1 MRPSLHFITMA
12 FRDNA
17 AAIPGLV
24 QRGVDV
30 YGGDTHEVR
39 FIYYFP
45 HVAEWGD
52 DHVLGLEGWTEIE
65 NALATGVA
73 AQRVALSGPQAGVWD
88 DFKEKRGLA
97 EYVHTETSFGA
108 ADNAL
113 SSPLPSPAD
122 VARLMP
128 DEPLRLR
135 LRWDGLMIIEQIPEH
150 LCRFNLANIPDPGT
164 YFAEIRALAR
174 KR

>member
-1 MRPSLHFITMA
+1 MA

-24 QRGVDV
+24 QRGADV

-45 HVAEWGD
+45 HVAEWGE
-52 DHVLGLEGWTEIE
+52 DHVLDLDGWRGIE
-65 NALATGVA
+65 EALAPGVA
-73 AQRVALSGPQAGVWD
+73 AQRVALAGPQAGVWD

-108 ADNAL
+108 ADNAMGT
-113 SSPLPSPAD
+113 PVPAAAD
-122 VARLMP
+122 IAKLMP

-135 LRWDGLMIIEQIPEH
+135 LRWDGLMIIEQVPEH
-150 LCRFNLANIPDPGT
+150 LCRFNLANIPDAGA
-164 YFAEIRALAR
+164 YFSDIRRLAR
-174 KR
+174 RA